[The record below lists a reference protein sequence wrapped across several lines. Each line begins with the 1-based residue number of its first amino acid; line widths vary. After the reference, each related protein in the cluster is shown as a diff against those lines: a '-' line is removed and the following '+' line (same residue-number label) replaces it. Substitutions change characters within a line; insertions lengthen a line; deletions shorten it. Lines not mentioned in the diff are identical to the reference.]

1 MSHVDVTTSEF
12 ASNVSM
18 EATMKSFYSFF
29 RKPFLIL
36 LWLMVAGLFS
46 PVSMAMVPVSDAQK
60 LETIA
65 RAFPE
70 MTLIEEKQLI
80 ADGKLLAWSAYK
92 GDEILGY
99 GFETD
104 DVTKIPAY
112 SGKPVN
118 TLVVMDV
125 DGKIRA
131 TRVLEHH
138 EPIILVGIP
147 EQKLFDF
154 VAAYEGLSVTDKV
167 RVGAGNNKD
176 VLNVDVVAGATVTVM
191 VVNEGIM
198 RSARK
203 FAQIMG
209 IAGLSEVAK
218 TPKAL
223 IKPGQFVKADW
234 ETLTGDGSIRR
245 LMLVEG
251 DIDKAFEGTAA
262 ATKGH
267 HGEGR
272 KQRMFIDMYYAPL
285 NVPSI
290 GRNLLG
296 DDQYKWLMGELGEG
310 DQALAVMGEGQYSF
324 KGNGYVRGGIFDR
337 TQLQQ
342 AGKALSF
349 HDTDYYRLD
358 DVYIEDF
365 PGFREMAIFIV
376 RNQYDFDLG
385 TPWQLELLVRRQVGA
400 LDSIFTSFNG
410 DYLTPEKYLDRPE
423 PIVEPEPEPLWVSVW
438 KERAFQIIVLTVA
451 LAILFIVIFI
461 QDVLV
466 RYPRLMHGIRR
477 AYLVFTVFFI
487 GWYTLG
493 QLSVVNVFTFMHA
506 LQGDFQWSLFLLDPM
521 LFILWGFTAMTM
533 LLWGRGI
540 FCGWL
545 CPFGAAQELINELAR
560 KLKIKQYDL
569 PFAVH
574 ERLWALKYVILL
586 GLFAISLES
595 LSEAERFAEIEPF
608 KTTFLLK
615 FQRDWG
621 YVFYAVFLLVI
632 NIFTRKV
639 YCRYICP
646 LGAALAIPARLRL
659 FDWLKRRKE
668 CGQPC
673 KVCAN
678 ECEIQAIH
686 PDGSINANEC
696 HQCLDCQ
703 VTYYRDDKCPP
714 LVQKKRKRTKQEAA
728 LSKIPAV
735 EIDDLTVKSG
745 A

>member
-1 MSHVDVTTSEF
+1 MRFIDRLFPQS
-12 ASNVSM
+12 
-18 EATMKSFYSFF
+18 
-29 RKPFLIL
+29 
-36 LWLMVAGLFS
+36 LFS
-46 PVSMAMVPVSDAQK
+46 RVCLIVAIAFSSVVGAMVPVTESQALDSIKEVFSQATSIGEK
-60 LETIA
+60 LPVAE
-65 RAFPE
+65 
-70 MTLIEEKQLI
+70 
-80 ADGKLLAWSAYK
+80 GKALAWTVYN
-92 GDEILGY
+92 GEEVLGY
-99 GFETD
+99 AFETN
-104 DVTKIPAY
+104 DVVKIPAY

-118 TLVVMDV
+118 TLVMMDV
-125 DGKIRA
+125 DGKIRG

-138 EPIILVGIP
+138 EPILLVGIP

-154 VAAYEGLSVTDKV
+154 VAAYIGLNVSDQV
-167 RVGAGNNKD
+167 RVGAGNNSD
-176 VLNVDVVAGATVTVM
+176 AVNVDVISGATVTVM
-191 VVNEGIM
+191 VVNESIM
-198 RSARK
+198 RSARR

-209 IAGLSEVAK
+209 LAGMSEQAA
-218 TPKAL
+218 TPPAT
-223 IKPGQFVKADW
+223 IKPDLFVPADW
-234 ETLTGDGSIRR
+234 QTLTGDGSIRR
-245 LMLVEG
+245 LMLVEA

-262 ATKGH
+262 ATQ
-267 HGEGR
+267 GEPDQDR
-272 KQRMFIDMYYAPL
+272 QQRMFIDMFYAPL
-285 NVPSI
+285 NIPTI

-296 DDQYKWLMGELGEG
+296 DEQYNWLMGELEEG

-342 AGKALSF
+342 SGKVISF

-358 DVYIEDF
+358 DVYIDGF

-376 RNQYDFDLG
+376 RHQYDFDLG

-400 LDSIFTSFNG
+400 LDSIFTSFHA
-410 DYLTPEKYLDRPE
+410 DYLTPEKYLDRPA
-423 PIVEPEPEPLWVSVW
+423 PIVEPEPEALWVSIW
-438 KERAFQIIVLTVA
+438 KERAFQIGVLCVA
-451 LAILFIVIFI
+451 LVVLFIVIFI

-477 AYLVFTVFFI
+477 VYLVFTVFFI

-493 QLSVVNVFTFMHA
+493 QLSVVNVFTFVHA
-506 LQGDFQWSLFLLDPM
+506 LKDDFRWDLFLLDPM
-521 LFILWGFTAMTM
+521 LFILWGFVAMTM

-545 CPFGAAQELINELAR
+545 CPFGALQELINEVAR
-560 KLKIKQYDL
+560 FFKIRQFEI

-586 GLFAISLES
+586 GLFAVSLES
-595 LSEAERFAEIEPF
+595 LAEAERYAEIEPF

-621 YVFYAVFLLVI
+621 YVFYAIFLLVI
-632 NIFTRKV
+632 NLFTRKV
-639 YCRYICP
+639 YCRYVCP

-686 PDGSINANEC
+686 PDGHINANEC

-714 LVQKKRKRTKQEAA
+714 LVVKKRKKAKQDAA
-728 LSKIPAV
+728 LSDIPV
-735 EIDDLTVKSG
+735 VQIQ
-745 A
+745 

>member
-1 MSHVDVTTSEF
+1 MELSEGSLRNKLF
-12 ASNVSM
+12 C
-18 EATMKSFYSFF
+18 FF
-29 RKPFLIL
+29 CL
-36 LWLMVAGLFS
+36 LAVFLFS
-46 PVSMAMVPVSDAQK
+46 PVVHAMVPVSDAQK
-60 LETIA
+60 LETLNT
-65 RAFPE
+65 AFPKATSIGDKQPVAE
-70 MTLIEEKQLI
+70 GKMAAWTVYNGEEV
-80 ADGKLLAWSAYK
+80 
-92 GDEILGY
+92 LGY
-99 GFETD
+99 GFETN

-112 SGKPVN
+112 SGKPIN
-118 TLVVMDV
+118 TLIAMDTE
-125 DGKIRA
+125 GQIRA

-138 EPIILVGIP
+138 EPILLVGIP

-154 VAAYEGLSVTDKV
+154 AAAYEGLKVTDKV
-167 RVGAGNNKD
+167 RVGAGNNEE
-176 VLNVDVVAGATVTVM
+176 VINVDVVAGATVTVM
-191 VVNEGIM
+191 VVNEAIM

-203 FAQIMG
+203 VAQVLG
-209 IAGLSEVAK
+209 IAGLSEQAVVPPA
-218 TPKAL
+218 T
-223 IKPGQFVKADW
+223 IKADVYEKSDW
-234 ETLTGDGSIRR
+234 TTLTGDGSIRR

-251 DIDKAFEGTAA
+251 DVDQAFEGTAA
-262 ATKGH
+262 ATKGNPSA
-267 HGEGR
+267 EQQQ
-272 KQRMFIDMYYAPL
+272 KMFIDMYYAPL
-285 NVPSI
+285 NVPTI

-296 DDQYKWLMGELGEG
+296 DDQYNWLMGELEEG

-342 AGKALSF
+342 AGKAISF

-358 DVYIEDF
+358 DVYIDGF

-376 RNQYDFDLG
+376 RDQYDFDLG
-385 TPWQLELLVRRQVGA
+385 TPWQVELLVRRQLGA
-400 LDSIFTSFNG
+400 LDSLFTSFYG
-410 DYLTPEKYLDRPE
+410 DYLTPEKYIDRPA
-423 PIVEPEPEPLWVSVW
+423 PVVEPEPEALWVSIW
-438 KERAFQIIVLTVA
+438 KERAFQIGVLSVA
-451 LAILFIVIFI
+451 LVILFVVIFI

-477 AYLVFTVFFI
+477 VYLVFTVFFI

-493 QLSVVNVFTFMHA
+493 QLSVVNVFTFVHA
-506 LQGDFQWSLFLLDPM
+506 LQGNFQWDLFLLDPM

-560 KLKIKQYDL
+560 KLKIRQFDL

-595 LSEAERFAEIEPF
+595 LAEAEKYAEIEPF

-673 KVCAN
+673 KICAN

-686 PDGSINANEC
+686 PDGTINANEC

-714 LVQKKRKRTKQEAA
+714 LVQKKRKKAKQDAA
-728 LSKIPAV
+728 LGKIPAV
-735 EIDDLTVKSG
+735 EIDDLTVQSG

>member
-1 MSHVDVTTSEF
+1 
-12 ASNVSM
+12 
-18 EATMKSFYSFF
+18 MKSYSRSLQQYLLSLFF
-29 RKPFLIL
+29 MITTCLI
-36 LWLMVAGLFS
+36 S
-46 PVSMAMVPVSDAQK
+46 PVVSAMVTVTDEQK
-60 LETIA
+60 LDTIT
-65 RAFPE
+65 RAFPQA
-70 MTLIEEKQLI
+70 TSIGEKLPVL
-80 ADGKLLAWSAYK
+80 ADKPLAWTAYK
-92 GDEILGY
+92 GEEVLGY

-104 DVTKIPAY
+104 DVVKIPAY

-118 TLVVMDV
+118 TLVVMDTE
-125 DGKIRA
+125 GGILA

-138 EPIILVGIP
+138 EPILLVGIP

-154 VAAYEGLSVTDKV
+154 VAAYEGLHVTDKV
-167 RVGAGNNKD
+167 RVGAGNNED
-176 VLNVDVVAGATVTVM
+176 VLNVDVIAGATVTVI
-191 VVNEGIM
+191 VVNEAIM

-203 FAQIMG
+203 FAQVLG
-209 IAGLSEVAK
+209 IAGLSEQPI
-218 TPKAL
+218 TPPAT

-234 ETLTGDGSIRR
+234 TTLTGDGSVRR
-245 LMLVEG
+245 LLLVEG
-251 DIDKAFEGTAA
+251 DIDKAFEGTAT
-262 ATKGH
+262 ATKGNPTA
-267 HGEGR
+267 EEQ
-272 KQRMFIDMYYAPL
+272 QRMFIDMYYAPL
-285 NVPSI
+285 NIPTI

-296 DDQYKWLMGELGEG
+296 DDQYDWLMGELDEG
-310 DQALAVMGEGQYSF
+310 DQALAVMGKGQYSF

-342 AGKALSF
+342 DGKSISF
-349 HDTDYYRLD
+349 HDTDFYRLD
-358 DVYIEDF
+358 DVYIDGF
-365 PGFREMAIFIV
+365 PRFREMAIFII

-385 TPWQLELLVRRQVGA
+385 SPWQLELLVRRQKGA
-400 LDSIFTSFNG
+400 LESVFTSFHA

-423 PIVEPEPEPLWVSVW
+423 PIVEPEPEALWVAIW
-438 KERAFQIIVLTVA
+438 KERAFQIGVLTVA
-451 LAILFIVIFI
+451 LVILFIVIFI

-477 AYLVFTVFFI
+477 VYLVFTVVFI
-487 GWYTLG
+487 GWYALG
-493 QLSVVNVFTFMHA
+493 QLSVVNVFTFMNA
-506 LQGDFQWSLFLLDPM
+506 FQGDFQWDLFLLDPM

-615 FQRDWG
+615 FHRDWG

-639 YCRYICP
+639 YCRYVCP

-673 KVCAN
+673 KICAN

-686 PDGSINANEC
+686 PDGTINANEC

-714 LVQKKRKRTKQEAA
+714 LVQKKRKKAKQEAA

-735 EIDDLTVKSG
+735 EIDDLTVRSG

>member
-1 MSHVDVTTSEF
+1 ML
-12 ASNVSM
+12 
-18 EATMKSFYSFF
+18 
-29 RKPFLIL
+29 FLLIAVCFVCS
-36 LWLMVAGLFS
+36 VAN
-46 PVSMAMVPVSDAQK
+46 AMVPVSDAQK
-60 LETIA
+60 LDTIR

-70 MTLIEEKQLI
+70 ATSVSEKQPI
-80 ADGKLLAWSAYK
+80 VEGKVLAWSVYK
-92 GDEILGY
+92 GEEVLGY
-99 GFETD
+99 GFETN

-118 TLVVMDV
+118 TLVVMNLN
-125 DGKIRA
+125 GRILA

-138 EPIILVGIP
+138 EPILLVGIP

-176 VLNVDVVAGATVTVM
+176 ILNVDVVAGATVTVM

-209 IAGLSEVAK
+209 IAGLTEQAAI
-218 TPKAL
+218 PKAT
-223 IKPGQFVKADW
+223 IKADQFVKSDW
-234 ETLTGDGSIRR
+234 ITLTGDGSIRH
-245 LMLVEG
+245 LVLTEA
-251 DIDKAFEGTAA
+251 DVDKAFVGTSVE
-262 ATKGH
+262 TRGKN
-267 HGEGR
+267 GEGR
-272 KQRMFIDMYYAPL
+272 QKRTFIEMYYAPL
-285 NVPSI
+285 NIPVI

-296 DDQYKWLMGELGEG
+296 DEQYRWLMGELGEG

-342 AGKALSF
+342 SGKSISF

-358 DVYIEDF
+358 DVYIEGF

-376 RNQYDFDLG
+376 RDQYDFDLG
-385 TPWQLELLVRRQVGA
+385 TPWQLELLVRRQKGA
-400 LDSIFTSFNG
+400 LESVFTSFYG

-423 PIVEPEPEPLWVSVW
+423 PVAEPEPEALWVSIW
-438 KERAFQIIVLTVA
+438 KERAFQIGVLTVA
-451 LAILFIVIFI
+451 LIVLFIVIFI

-477 AYLVFTVFFI
+477 VYLVFTVFFI

-493 QLSVVNVFTFMHA
+493 QLSVVNVFTFVHA
-506 LQGDFQWSLFLLDPM
+506 LKGDFQWSLFLLDPM

-560 KLKIKQYDL
+560 KLKIKQFDL

-595 LSEAERFAEIEPF
+595 LAEAERYAEIEPF

-621 YVFYAVFLLVI
+621 YVFYAVFLLGI
-632 NIFTRKV
+632 NLFTRKV
-639 YCRYICP
+639 YCRYVCP

-673 KVCAN
+673 KICAN

-686 PDGSINANEC
+686 PDGRINANEC

-714 LVQKKRKRTKQEAA
+714 LVQKKRKKAKQEAA
-728 LSKIPAV
+728 LNSIPV
-735 EIDDLTVKSG
+735 VQIDDLTIQSG

>member
-1 MSHVDVTTSEF
+1 
-12 ASNVSM
+12 M
-18 EATMKSFYSFF
+18 ESLYRTFRISQLIFF
-29 RKPFLIL
+29 
-36 LWLMVAGLFS
+36 WLVISCIFS
-46 PVSMAMVPVSDAQK
+46 PLASAMVPVSDSQK
-60 LETIA
+60 LETIT

-70 MTLIEEKQLI
+70 ATLVGEKQPV
-80 ADGKLLAWSAYK
+80 AQGKVSGWTVYK
-92 GDEILGY
+92 DDDILGY
-99 GFETD
+99 GFETN
-104 DVTKIPAY
+104 DVAKIPAY

-118 TLVVMDV
+118 TLVVMDI

-138 EPIILVGIP
+138 EPILLVGIP

-154 VAAYEGLSVTDKV
+154 VAAYEGLNVTDKV

-176 VLNVDVVAGATVTVM
+176 ILNVDVVAGATVTVM

-209 IAGLSEVAK
+209 IAGLSEQAAI
-218 TPKAL
+218 PKAT
-223 IKPGQFVKADW
+223 IKADQFVKSDW
-234 ETLTGDGSIRR
+234 NTLTGDGSIRH
-245 LMLVEG
+245 LVLTEA
-251 DIDKAFEGTAA
+251 DVDKAFEGTSVE
-262 ATKGH
+262 TRGK

-272 KQRMFIDMYYAPL
+272 QQRTFIDMYYAPL
-285 NVPSI
+285 NIPII

-296 DDQYKWLMGELGEG
+296 DDQYNWLMGELGEG
-310 DQALAVMGEGQYSF
+310 DQALAVMGKGQYSF

-342 AGKALSF
+342 SGKSISF

-358 DVYIEDF
+358 DVYIDGF
-365 PGFREMAIFIV
+365 PGFREMAIFII

-385 TPWQLELLVRRQVGA
+385 TPWQLELLVRRQKGA
-400 LDSIFTSFNG
+400 LESVFTSFYG

-423 PIVEPEPEPLWVSVW
+423 PVAEPEPEPLWVSIW
-438 KERAFQIIVLTVA
+438 KERAFQIGVLTVA
-451 LAILFIVIFI
+451 LIVLFIVIFI

-477 AYLVFTVFFI
+477 VYLVFTVFFI

-493 QLSVVNVFTFMHA
+493 QLSVVNVFTFVHA
-506 LQGDFQWSLFLLDPM
+506 LKGDFQWSVFLLDPM

-595 LSEAERFAEIEPF
+595 LAEAERYAEIEPF

-615 FQRDWG
+615 FQRDWA

-632 NIFTRKV
+632 NLFTRKV
-639 YCRYICP
+639 YCRYVCP

-673 KVCAN
+673 KICAN

-686 PDGSINANEC
+686 PDGRINANEC

-714 LVQKKRKRTKQEAA
+714 LVQKKRKKAKQDAA
-728 LSKIPAV
+728 LSMIPAV
-735 EIDDLTVKSG
+735 QIDDLTEKSG